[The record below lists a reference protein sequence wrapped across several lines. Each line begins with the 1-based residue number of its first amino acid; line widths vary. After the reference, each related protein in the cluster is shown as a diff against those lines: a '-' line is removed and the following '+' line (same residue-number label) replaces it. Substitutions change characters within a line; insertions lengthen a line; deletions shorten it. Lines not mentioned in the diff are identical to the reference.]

1 MNLKPDSRNGHGPQE
16 TADAERQARE
26 AREARISRLLRDD
39 DEIMGK
45 AYDGRLV
52 RRLGGYIVPYKPRV
66 IVAIILMT
74 ISTLLGVAGPAV
86 IGFAIDSGIRAGSA
100 DQLRFWTIIFLV
112 SSIGEWL
119 TNRTRVHIMAYVGT
133 RIVADVR
140 SDLFRHLH
148 RLTLNFYS
156 NYSVGRLMSRLIGDV
171 GVLLDFMTWSITGLF
186 RSVFNLV
193 GIVVA
198 MLLLNWQLALVA
210 LSLIHI

>member
-1 MNLKPDSRNGHGPQE
+1 M
-16 TADAERQARE
+16 
-26 AREARISRLLRDD
+26 
-39 DEIMGK
+39 
-45 AYDGRLV
+45 
-52 RRLGGYIVPYKPRV
+52 
-66 IVAIILMT
+66 
-74 ISTLLGVAGPAV
+74 
-86 IGFAIDSGIRAGSA
+86 GIR
-100 DQLRFWTIIFLV
+100 D

-119 TNRTRVHIMAYVGT
+119 TNRSRVHIMAYVGT
-133 RIVADVR
+133 RIVADIR

-193 GIVVA
+193 GIVIA

-210 LSLIHI
+210 FAVMPLMILLTNYWRQRVRQAYRATRQRLSLIQGNLNRGIS